1 MSKWESVKLGD
12 VCGFING
19 DRGKNYPSG
28 KDIVAEGV
36 PFINAGHLENN
47 AISFSNMNYIKREK
61 YNQLGSG
68 KIQKGDLLYCLRGS
82 LGKKAIIE
90 TLEQGAIA
98 SSLVIIRPKSINVR
112 YLSYCIES
120 SNVLEQQRK
129 ANNGSSQP
137 NLSAQSVKQYI
148 IPLPPLEVQRKIAET
163 LDAAAALLA
172 LRKEQ
177 LAEMDNLIKSVFYE
191 MFGDPVANEKGW
203 KKKHLGE
210 VSCVKIGPFG
220 SLLHREDYIK
230 GGIPLINP
238 SHIIDGKICPDVNL
252 TVREEMAQQLSQY
265 RMDSKSVILGRR
277 GEIGRCAV
285 VGEKE
290 EGFLCGTGSLLI
302 SSLRDLNP
310 VFLFKLIST
319 TQLKNELENV
329 AQGVTMKNLNSKI
342 VEKFE
347 VPVPPLPLQTQ
358 FAAIV
363 TKIEEQKA
371 LVQMAIDESQYLF
384 DSLMNEY
391 FN

>member
-191 MFGDPVANEKGW
+191 MFGDPVMNEKGW
-203 KKKHLGE
+203 E
-210 VSCVKIGPFG
+210 VKTISDVCEKIVGGGTPSKNIAAYYTG
-220 SLLHREDYIK
+220 S
-230 GGIPLINP
+230 IPWVTPKDMKCILIGD
-238 SHIIDGKICPDVNL
+238 SIDHI
-252 TVREEMAQQLSQY
+252 TEE
-265 RMDSKSVILGRR
+265 
-277 GEIGRCAV
+277 AV
-285 VGEKE
+285 VNS
-290 EGFLCGTGSLLI
+290 TA
-302 SSLRDLNP
+302 
-310 VFLFKLIST
+310 KLIPAKSILMVIRSGI
-319 TQLKNELENV
+319 LKRSLPVAINTVDVAINQDMKGFIPNSIVKLEYLLYFFIMIEKDILKRV
-329 AQGVTMKNLNSKI
+329 RAVTADNIEFSLIKNLNISI
-342 VEKFE
+342 
-347 VPVPPLPLQTQ
+347 PPIILQNQ
-358 FAAIV
+358 FAEIV

-371 LVQMAIDESQYLF
+371 LVQKAIDESQYLF